1 MQRTN
6 TPGTTTNS
14 DNVLLT
20 KNYKSGF
27 FKPSR
32 TIVDCEGIT
41 RSERDAII
49 KLYEALVPKDT
60 TRTINIPM
68 ILNEAFPK
76 FEETIG
82 EANLAK
88 LKKYFGIGV
97 KKASKGAMKESEIM
111 AMIGKLR
118 TIENAQYYITGY
130 KDLLAKVAE
139 KLGNAPEAMTML
151 ERAKVVRMFSVIYF
165 GYYYFLEDMTFK
177 RTVDGGID
185 TGINYDKV
193 LTLNKAMFNP
203 EELFVLWDYKLASFS
218 KGGLIYEIVDME
230 ISSLDKRTRKEV
242 LEFGELKLNPD
253 KGFESVNQTVAN
265 QNFGMVRNIKKNV
278 HTEPGVFPFEIF
290 SCKDMFIKVD
300 FNDLYSI
307 YKALRSFDIE
317 SFPTRDRELIIY
329 EGSRL
334 VKKAHTCYEIV
345 KDMDVA
351 GPIEAGRFV
360 RLMELAMTMDYN
372 IPIRHNESGEE
383 LPIEDVKFYNA
394 RKYMAAIQFANKMEY
409 LDAYTT
415 VEEDFRM
422 AEMFI
427 EMDTSDIFPKYLLG
441 EATEDEVK
449 ESLGIDEVF
458 ERETLGIVRE
468 AALDE
473 AVLQYAMEQGY
484 VEEVSDTTMQFITE
498 LVIPGNEEIFQ
509 EYIEGGIDVETLE
522 RKIGFEPEFAEMYF
536 DAGKVDFALLEGKLQ
551 DMKRSMA
558 DKKKLQRSALT
569 ISLYCYVVEGQIP
582 CGPKNKVPKR
592 NKGLKPANLKA
603 LIA

>member
-177 RTVDGGID
+177 RTVNGGID

-317 SFPTRDRELIIY
+317 SFPTHDRELIIY

-427 EMDTSDIFPKYLLG
+427 EMDTSDILPKYLLG

-468 AALDE
+468 VALDE

>member
-317 SFPTRDRELIIY
+317 SFPTHDRELIIY

-427 EMDTSDIFPKYLLG
+427 EMDTSDILPKYLLG

-468 AALDE
+468 VALDE

>member
-82 EANLAK
+82 EANFAK

-130 KDLLAKVAE
+130 KDLLEKVAE

-177 RTVDGGID
+177 RTVNGGID

-193 LTLNKAMFNP
+193 MTLNKAMFNP

-427 EMDTSDIFPKYLLG
+427 EMDTSDILPKYLLG

>member
-82 EANLAK
+82 EANFAK

-130 KDLLAKVAE
+130 KDLLEKVAE

-177 RTVDGGID
+177 RTVNGGID

-317 SFPTRDRELIIY
+317 SFPTHDRELIIY

-372 IPIRHNESGEE
+372 IPIRHNESGEK

-427 EMDTSDIFPKYLLG
+427 EMDTSDILPKYLLG

-468 AALDE
+468 VALDE

>member
-218 KGGLIYEIVDME
+218 KGGLIYKIVDME

-427 EMDTSDIFPKYLLG
+427 EMDTSDILPKYLLG